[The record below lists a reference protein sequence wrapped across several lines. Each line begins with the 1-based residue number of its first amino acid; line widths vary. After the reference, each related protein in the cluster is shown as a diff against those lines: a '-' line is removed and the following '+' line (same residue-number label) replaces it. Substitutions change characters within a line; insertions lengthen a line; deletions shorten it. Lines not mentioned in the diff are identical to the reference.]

1 MSLEIRPAS
10 PRDAEPIATLYLAA
24 RRIHLP
30 YAPLAHSEAE
40 VRRWVAEILLPAG
53 RSWVLSQAPE
63 GAVLGFLSDAPEE
76 PDVGNEGGAWIEQ
89 LYVHPAHT
97 GQGLGT
103 RLLRHAL
110 ARLPR
115 PLRLYTFEPNAGA
128 RRFYERHGFVL
139 QARGDGSGNEEGCP
153 DLLMALRDKAL

>member
-1 MSLEIRPAS
+1 M
-10 PRDAEPIATLYLAA
+10 ATLYLAA

-30 YAPLAHSEAE
+30 YAPLAHTEAE
-40 VRRWVAEILLPAG
+40 VRRWVAEVLLPAR

-63 GAVLGFLSDAPEE
+63 GAVLGFLSDALEE
-76 PDVGNEGGAWIEQ
+76 REVGDEGDEGDEGGAWIEQ

-139 QARGDGSGNEEGCP
+139 QALGDGSGNEEGCP

>member
-1 MSLEIRPAS
+1 M
-10 PRDAEPIATLYLAA
+10 ATLYLAA

-30 YAPLAHSEAE
+30 YAPLAHTEAE

-53 RSWVLSQAPE
+53 CSWVLSQAPE
-63 GAVLGFLSDAPEE
+63 GSVLGFLSDALEARE
-76 PDVGNEGGAWIEQ
+76 VGDEGDEGGAWIEQ